1 MTSTPHRPQATASAA
16 GNPASLTSTSL
27 RSATKAPE
35 SSTSAPLTVPLYRLA
50 HSRAG
55 DKGNRSNLSLIA
67 YDPAHYDLLVEQV
80 TADAVARWF
89 GYRQPTH
96 VERYLLPTLCAMN
109 FVLDDVL
116 DGGVNGS
123 LNLDA
128 HGKGL
133 SFWLLDMPVTPPPG
147 FDATGDG
154 HHRTGH

>member
-1 MTSTPHRPQATASAA
+1 MTRTTQPAATT
-16 GNPASLTSTSL
+16 PASLTSTTSN
-27 RSATKAPE
+27 AE
-35 SSTSAPLTVPLYRLA
+35 TSAAGTVPLYRLA

-67 YDPAHYDLLVEQV
+67 HDPAYYDHLVEQV

-89 GYRQPTH
+89 DYRQPTH

-109 FVLDDVL
+109 FVLDEVL

-147 FDATGDG
+147 FDANGDG
-154 HHRTGH
+154 IIERAMP

>member
-1 MTSTPHRPQATASAA
+1 MTAIHSAA
-16 GNPASLTSTSL
+16 THAAVTDPALLS
-27 RSATKAPE
+27 SATNDVASSISGKA
-35 SSTSAPLTVPLYRLA
+35 TVPLYRLA

-89 GYRQPTH
+89 GYRQPSH

-133 SFWLLDMPVTPPPG
+133 SFWLLDLPVILPSG
-147 FDATGDG
+147 FDARGDG
-154 HHRTGH
+154 IIDKATD

>member
-1 MTSTPHRPQATASAA
+1 MTSPTTTSAA
-16 GNPASLTSTSL
+16 TSSASLTAATLTAATLTSTTNSAASTS
-27 RSATKAPE
+27 
-35 SSTSAPLTVPLYRLA
+35 LTVPLYRLA

-67 YDPAHYDLLVEQV
+67 HDPDYYDHLVEHI

-89 GYRQPTH
+89 GYRQPAH

-109 FVLDDVL
+109 FVLDEVL

-133 SFWLLDMPVTPPPG
+133 SFWLLDMPVAPPPG
-147 FDATGDG
+147 FDANGDG
-154 HHRTGH
+154 IIEQTVD

>member
-1 MTSTPHRPQATASAA
+1 MTLTAQPS
-16 GNPASLTSTSL
+16 G
-27 RSATKAPE
+27 
-35 SSTSAPLTVPLYRLA
+35 TVPLYRLA

-89 GYRQPTH
+89 GYRQPAH

-147 FDATGDG
+147 FDANGDG
-154 HHRTGH
+154 IIERAID